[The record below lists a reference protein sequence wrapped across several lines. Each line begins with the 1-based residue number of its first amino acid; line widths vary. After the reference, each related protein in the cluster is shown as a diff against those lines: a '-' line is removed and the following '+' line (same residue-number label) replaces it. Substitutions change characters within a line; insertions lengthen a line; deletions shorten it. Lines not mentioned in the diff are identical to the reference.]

1 VTGDILRALWT
12 FTKDLLNIQC
22 CMILDQWRQNKT
34 LSAELE
40 DSMRKEAN
48 YWRQVIDRIVNVTL
62 MMASSNMAFRG
73 HRENGDFNSNN
84 TENRGNFL
92 SVIFYGRH
100 AAIYSVV
107 LWAWPRFFANNSV
120 PECLTSKRLNGDK
133 SGITCF
139 II

>member
-1 VTGDILRALWT
+1 VGVAVSVHKKFGVDISTGFRTGRDESLNSGLLWNTCSGWTWAFFWSAIGPRWCHIECRAPKMSGHDCL
-12 FTKDLLNIQC
+12 
-22 CMILDQWRQNKT
+22 
-34 LSAELE
+34 A
-40 DSMRKEAN
+40 
-48 YWRQVIDRIVNVTL
+48 
-62 MMASSNMAFRG
+62 MAAIHFVGPADDFSS
-73 HRENGDFNSNN
+73 
-84 TENRGNFL
+84 
-92 SVIFYGRH
+92 YGRH

>member
-1 VTGDILRALWT
+1 MDAMLCMASIYSFVRGAWP
-12 FTKDLLNIQC
+12 DLLANSSSPIGDRGTKVTDDNIG
-22 CMILDQWRQNKT
+22 RT
-34 LSAELE
+34 LSIIW
-40 DSMRKEAN
+40 KKT
-48 YWRQVIDRIVNVTL
+48 TL
-62 MMASSNMAFRG
+62 MPLTVWVGEA
-73 HRENGDFNSNN
+73 REC
-84 TENRGNFL
+84 
-92 SVIFYGRH
+92 FYGRH